1 MCEKGKD
8 TSKMHTF
15 SLFCLKW
22 TKVSICRVKIDRQCT
37 LEPHNCYAARSFPDF
52 SFSPLSHRFPPLH
65 LSPTCPSFFI
75 SSCLSFSPFVFSNP
89 DRRNFVFRTCEGQ
102 SEWVMYGGDGG
113 WLADLICEIGKAKV
127 KVEAKKIELGR
138 AWVHWSQDVSDVRES
153 ARSVV
158 SFLNI
163 PTV

>member
-1 MCEKGKD
+1 
-8 TSKMHTF
+8 
-15 SLFCLKW
+15 
-22 TKVSICRVKIDRQCT
+22 
-37 LEPHNCYAARSFPDF
+37 
-52 SFSPLSHRFPPLH
+52 
-65 LSPTCPSFFI
+65 
-75 SSCLSFSPFVFSNP
+75 
-89 DRRNFVFRTCEGQ
+89 
-102 SEWVMYGGDGG
+102 MYGGDGG